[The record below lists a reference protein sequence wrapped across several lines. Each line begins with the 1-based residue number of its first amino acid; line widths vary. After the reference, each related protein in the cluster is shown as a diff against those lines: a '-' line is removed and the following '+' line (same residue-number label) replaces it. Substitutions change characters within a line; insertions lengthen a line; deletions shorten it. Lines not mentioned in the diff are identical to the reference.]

1 MTLWEILHGLIDT
14 AIILGILY
22 LDWQIL
28 LDGRKSL
35 ALYSEYF
42 AERTR
47 WYKSR
52 GKDRKVGTSLVAGDT
67 PIPAAA
73 GGDAPEAPA
82 ASAPAALGLPA
93 GEGNDQ

>member
-1 MTLWEILHGLIDT
+1 MTLGELLHGLIDT

-42 AERTR
+42 QERTR

-52 GKDRKVGTSLVAGDT
+52 GKNRSGSVAGDT
-67 PIPAAA
+67 ALPAAT
-73 GGDAPEAPA
+73 GGD
-82 ASAPAALGLPA
+82 SAPALDASAAAPLGVPA
-93 GEGNDQ
+93 GEGSDQ